1 MQASDRDSGFAAG
14 GAGPAFSLA
23 LDLGM
28 GQPMEHDL
36 RSWLIAA
43 RLGDHFGLD
52 HKQRGSLYTYP
63 KRGSLGL

>member
-1 MQASDRDSGFAAG
+1 MQASDRDSGLRLAELVA
-14 GAGPAFSLA
+14 AFSLA

-63 KRGSLGL
+63 KRGSLGP